1 MTYLKRFGY
10 LILTGMLVALTVSFI
25 VNILS
30 AFLGINLG
38 GGGYAGLFI
47 LCLVYGLVGSFV
59 SLQLSRWMAKK
70 FHGVQVIDPN
80 TTTMTER
87 KLIDVVYRLARN
99 AGMDTMPEVG
109 YYESADINA
118 FATGPSKSRSLVA
131 VSTGLV
137 NQMSESELEGV
148 LAHEISHIVNGDMVT
163 LTLIQGIVN
172 AFAMFL
178 SHLITMAI
186 MNAFRRNDDDRPGFG
201 DFMLRQ
207 FIYSMVSIV
216 FMFLGAIVVNYF
228 SRAREFRADAGGARL
243 ASQEKMT
250 AALAKLQ
257 RAYALP
263 HNLRS
268 EGDDK
273 TGDSLATM
281 KISGKSKTG
290 LARLFMS
297 HPPLEERI
305 EALRNRTYAH
315 SA

>member
-1 MTYLKRFGY
+1 MTYLKRFGFF
-10 LILTGMLVALTVSFI
+10 ILTGILVSLTVALV
-25 VNILS
+25 VNVLTH
-30 AFLGINLG
+30 FLGFNLG
-38 GGGYAGLFI
+38 SGGYAGLFI
-47 LCLVYGLVGSFV
+47 LCLVYGMVGSFV
-59 SLQLSRWMAKK
+59 SLQISRWSAKK
-70 FHGVQVIDPN
+70 FHGVQVLDPN
-80 TTTMTER
+80 TTNMTER
-87 KLIDVVYRLARN
+87 KLVDMVYRLARN
-99 AGMDTMPEVG
+99 AGMETMPEVG
-109 YYESADINA
+109 YYESSDINA
-118 FATGPSKSRSLVA
+118 FATGPSKKRSLVA

-137 NQMSESELEGV
+137 NQMTDTELEGV
-148 LAHEISHIVNGDMVT
+148 LAHEIAHIVNGDMVT

-178 SHLITMAI
+178 SQLITMAI
-186 MNAFRRNDDDRPGFG
+186 MNFFRKDDDERSGFG

-207 FIYSMVSIV
+207 FIYSMVSVV
-216 FMFLGAIVVNYF
+216 FMIFGSIIVNYF

-263 HNLRS
+263 HNIK
-268 EGDDK
+268 GDDDK
-273 TGDSLATM
+273 TGDSLATL
-281 KISGKSKTG
+281 KISGKAKTG
-290 LARLFMS
+290 FSRLFMS